1 MLPSIRL
8 SAAAFGLALQLALP
22 VTAAAEPVGALIV
35 FRLLGALEEYIESRP
50 QREAAEAAARADA
63 QRAAPIACAPPAMPN
78 QPQDAALR
86 GTVHL
91 RFLVDVDG
99 TVIDAQVHKSS
110 GIAAL
115 DEAGL
120 AAIRQC
126 KLPPMLKD
134 GKAVQS
140 WQLVG
145 YSWNLD

>member
-1 MLPSIRL
+1 MTPSIRL
-8 SAAAFGLALQLALP
+8 AAAAFGLVVQLALP
-22 VTAAAEPVGALIV
+22 MTASAQPVGALIV
-35 FRLLGALEEYIESRP
+35 LRLLGALEEYIESRP

-63 QRAAPIACAPPAMPN
+63 QRTAPIACAPPALPAHA
-78 QPQDAALR
+78 QAASLR

-99 TVIDAQVHKSS
+99 SVVDAQVHKSS

-120 AAIRQC
+120 AAIRLC
-126 KLPPMLKD
+126 KLPPLIKD
-134 GKAVQS
+134 GQAVPS
-140 WQLVG
+140 WQSVG